1 MDSSNEDEL
10 TPKPTGQGEE
20 KKKKA
25 SALRFEKF
33 RKLNDQELN
42 KLIQSL
48 PAIIRDPVES
58 FSYQSERL
66 IMTYGSITAAGALIP
81 SVYAE
86 YSRRKTH
93 PALYLGIVAA
103 PASNK
108 GVVGYVRVLVS
119 KVHNHYRNETVKVKQ
134 AFKML
139 ADKHKQAIK
148 AGTTSTEPEDP
159 GSKVVLI
166 AGDITSAKLIQQL
179 QDNKGIPSIM
189 VEDEIDSIA
198 NAMSAEH
205 GHQLSRLLRNIFH
218 HGAISQQLKGGNQ
231 HYEIESPFMAM
242 ILAGTFNQLKK
253 LIGTVENGLLSRYML
268 IRVDDGALWQNVAP
282 CTECPSREKQMDRFS
297 EQYFKLWEFFNNRG
311 LEIKLTD
318 EQWDEINEFGREE
331 LSIQY
336 NLHHEEL
343 SATVK
348 RFPNMAFRI
357 CQILTAI
364 RYWEKGGTES
374 FAVCAHDDFDLAM
387 KLIYHSYLC
396 SIDFFKEL
404 PGGTKS
410 SKAGAR
416 ERLLSALPEN
426 FTRAQATMVAK
437 GLGIGPRNT
446 DSFLKDLAS
455 GGLLL
460 KIRFGEY
467 EKNPDA
473 KSANLQNDEE

>member
-1 MDSSNEDEL
+1 MNTSHQGEL
-10 TPKPTGQGEE
+10 SPKPERQTDPE
-20 KKKKA
+20 KKQKA
-25 SALRFEKF
+25 VDLRFEKY
-33 RKLNDQELN
+33 RKLNDQELDR
-42 KLIQSL
+42 LIQTL
-48 PAIIRDPVES
+48 PAIIRNPVES
-58 FSYQSERL
+58 FTYQSERL

-81 SVYAE
+81 SVYGE
-86 YSRRKTH
+86 YSRRKTR

-108 GVVGYVRVLVS
+108 GVVSYVRTLVS
-119 KVHNHYRNETVKVKQ
+119 KVHGHYRLETVKAKQ
-134 AFKML
+134 SFKAL
-139 ADKHKQAIK
+139 KDKHGQAVN
-148 AGTTSTEPEDP
+148 AGTPSTVPEDP

-179 QDNKGIPSIM
+179 RDNQGIPSIM

-198 NAMSAEH
+198 NAMNAEH

-268 IRVDDGALWQNVAP
+268 IKVDDGALWQDVAP
-282 CTECPSREKQMDRFS
+282 CSSCPSREQQMERFS
-297 EQYFKLWEFFNNRG
+297 DQYFKFWEFFNNRA
-311 LEIKLTD
+311 LEIKLTE
-318 EQWDEINEFGREE
+318 EQWDVINDFGREE

-364 RYWEKGGTES
+364 RYWENKGTDP
-374 FAVCAHDDFDLAM
+374 FAVCTHEDFDLAM
-387 KLIYHSYLC
+387 KVICHSYLC
-396 SIDFFKEL
+396 SIEFFKAL
-404 PGGTKS
+404 PGGGKS
-410 SKAGAR
+410 SKAG
-416 ERLLSALPEN
+416 LKS
-426 FTRAQATMVAK
+426 
-437 GLGIGPRNT
+437 
-446 DSFLKDLAS
+446 SF
-455 GGLLL
+455 
-460 KIRFGEY
+460 
-467 EKNPDA
+467 
-473 KSANLQNDEE
+473 